1 MWWLQGGEG
10 GEGEGEGDELYGD
23 MYNDDD
29 GACMHA
35 PAACWEALPA
45 CPLAPSPSVEVRR

>member
-29 GACMHA
+29 GACMHLLLAGSPCQPA
-35 PAACWEALPA
+35 PW
-45 CPLAPSPSVEVRR
+45 PLAPL